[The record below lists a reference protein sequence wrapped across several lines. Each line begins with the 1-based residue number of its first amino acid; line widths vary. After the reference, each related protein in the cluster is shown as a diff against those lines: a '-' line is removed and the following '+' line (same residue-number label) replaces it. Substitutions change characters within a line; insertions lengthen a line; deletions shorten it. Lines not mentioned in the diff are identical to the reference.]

1 MDTIFQLP
9 ALCAAIPV
17 EFKPDAGEDRAV
29 ALARCL
35 LDAGVIHGAVSARR
49 ASDPLGTSRL
59 FLERWVAER
68 LQGLHCLFPAF
79 RLVMEGASEMCNH
92 TRPREPG
99 QATIVWYTEC
109 SAFAVG
115 EALDRLEQIHPRLGA
130 TVLTVIDRLGPRL
143 IPTFTPTD
151 VMGTAQEYYWYGE
164 QDESAALDEQCG
176 EDPAEREA
184 MREEMVTREKI
195 DAAFPAWAT
204 QWPGQR
210 KRLSRAALQRIAKG
224 ARSCRVRQL
233 MSDVLALE
241 KLNLNDEF
249 RPNGDGWFVGYG
261 AVLTWKPDDIAVRVF
276 DDFANDAV
284 QGDFVDWMGEA
295 EFSIGEPET
304 LRHWMEGMEVR
315 LKGMRLLDNLI
326 HELSSG
332 DWHRVPKGMR

>member
-1 MDTIFQLP
+1 
-9 ALCAAIPV
+9 
-17 EFKPDAGEDRAV
+17 
-29 ALARCL
+29 
-35 LDAGVIHGAVSARR
+35 
-49 ASDPLGTSRL
+49 
-59 FLERWVAER
+59 
-68 LQGLHCLFPAF
+68 
-79 RLVMEGASEMCNH
+79 
-92 TRPREPG
+92 
-99 QATIVWYTEC
+99 
-109 SAFAVG
+109 
-115 EALDRLEQIHPRLGA
+115 
-130 TVLTVIDRLGPRL
+130 
-143 IPTFTPTD
+143 
-151 VMGTAQEYYWYGE
+151 
-164 QDESAALDEQCG
+164 
-176 EDPAEREA
+176 
-184 MREEMVTREKI
+184 
-195 DAAFPAWAT
+195 
-204 QWPGQR
+204 
-210 KRLSRAALQRIAKG
+210 
-224 ARSCRVRQL
+224 